1 MAGALI
7 KKACRSMLVVLIVL
21 AACSKNDN
29 DRYHGVDTIDNK
41 LYGSTTYYALG
52 FSFELGK
59 LTSTLE
65 APAPDITI
73 HVNTD
78 VDGNITGKYINT
90 PNLIESF
97 ALAASLPGVAEAED
111 YFDSLLDAG
120 NPAWFAS
127 ATNVAENQVWIY
139 KTAKGNYVKFRII
152 ELNTDNAASPP
163 FVEMKFE
170 WRIQP
175 DGSPLFDS

>member
-1 MAGALI
+1 MNRLISRFTFIPLMIALLLP
-7 KKACRSMLVVLIVL
+7 AS
-21 AACSKNDN
+21 CSKSDN
-29 DRYHGVDTIDNK
+29 NSYHGVDTIDNK

-90 PNLIESF
+90 PNLVESF
-97 ALAASLPGVAEAED
+97 ALSATLNSAAEAED
-111 YFDSLLDAG
+111 HFDSLLDVG
-120 NPAWFAS
+120 NPTWYLS
-127 ATNVAENQVWIY
+127 ATDVSENQVWIF
-139 KTAKGNYVKFRII
+139 KTAKGSYVKFRII
-152 ELNTDNAASPP
+152 DLNTDNSANPP

-175 DGSPLFDS
+175 DGSPVFDS